1 MLERRTAMT
10 CMYCGRFVGYTSKIH
25 FTPDTAFTAERVEYE
40 CAACVQRHMREVAL
54 ATAATANAKE
64 AEGRAE

>member
-10 CMYCGRFVGYTSKIH
+10 CMYCGCFVGYDAKVH

-40 CAACVQRHMREVAL
+40 CPACVQRHVREVAL
-54 ATAATANAKE
+54 ATAAAANTKE
-64 AEGRAE
+64 AEGRTE